1 MNRSLDMEIVQS
13 YTKDQLKIDVEKG
26 ETAFSVL
33 FHGKSMLR
41 DPNEFVMPILLK
53 TLAEAT
59 GEKKRIV
66 MDFRDL
72 LYMNSS
78 TLTPVIKI
86 LERARVGTGEITI
99 SYRRT
104 LKWQD
109 ISFSA
114 LTIFQTPD
122 RRILIEGVE

>member
-1 MNRSLDMEIVQS
+1 MESVQS

-26 ETAFSVL
+26 EEAFSVQ

-53 TLAEAT
+53 TLAEAM
-59 GEKKRIV
+59 EQKKRVV
-66 MDFRDL
+66 MDFSEL
-72 LYMNSS
+72 TYMNSS
-78 TLTPVIKI
+78 TLTPVIKV

-99 SYRRT
+99 AYRKR

-122 RRILIEGVE
+122 RRIAIEGLE